1 MKRINLIWAIIL
13 ISTNAFAVS
22 YSVATIPDSLK
33 LGANAVYR
41 LDQFTYRILAANH
54 SIERSH
60 IVVTILNGQGK
71 RLATEMVQYD
81 KQSTVRFFTTQVY
94 DAQGVL
100 VRKFKNS
107 EIQDYAASG
116 SSLYEDD
123 RVKVVDAS
131 QPTYPYTVEF
141 EYEVERNYMLH
152 IPSWAVLSHEKVSVV
167 HSEYT
172 LEFPK
177 EIAPRYMVLNT
188 PDRVS
193 KGMLKDGYF
202 SYSWS
207 FSNIKPLSFEES
219 SPLQEVTPIILAAPI
234 EFEYSGYAGNMNSW
248 QAFGQWIQKLNQGRS
263 QLTEATQRKVQD
275 LIRNIKTD
283 EEKAAILYRYLQ
295 EKTRYV
301 SIQLGIG
308 GYQPFEASQVDQSG
322 YGDCKALSNYMV
334 SLLNAAGIDANYV
347 LIRAGEDSE
356 DIETRFPASQFNH
369 VIVAVPNKGDTLWL
383 ECTSQ
388 TNPFGYLGRF
398 TGDRHALLINRNGGQ
413 IVKTPAYR
421 TEINVQ
427 SRRAEVNLL
436 PSGDAMAKVR
446 TMYSGLQY
454 ENGRLDNAINSSYND
469 QKEWVNKTTQI
480 PNFEVT
486 RIKMSGTY
494 NKVPR
499 AYVELDL
506 DLKRLASVS
515 GKRLFVSPNL
525 MNRSTYVPGKLERR
539 RSDIV
544 EDFGYVDYDTIAV
557 NLPENLYPEFMP
569 APIKIQSRFGAYDA
583 SFSIKE
589 GLVIY
594 TRSIRIEKGR
604 FPKETYP
611 EYIEFYKNIN
621 KADNIKLVF
630 LNKT

>member
-1 MKRINLIWAIIL
+1 M
-13 ISTNAFAVS
+13 
-22 YSVATIPDSLK
+22 
-33 LGANAVYR
+33 
-41 LDQFTYRILAANH
+41 
-54 SIERSH
+54 
-60 IVVTILNGQGK
+60 
-71 RLATEMVQYD
+71 
-81 KQSTVRFFTTQVY
+81 
-94 DAQGVL
+94 
-100 VRKFKNS
+100 
-107 EIQDYAASG
+107 
-116 SSLYEDD
+116 
-123 RVKVVDAS
+123 
-131 QPTYPYTVEF
+131 
-141 EYEVERNYMLH
+141 
-152 IPSWAVLSHEKVSVV
+152 
-167 HSEYT
+167 
-172 LEFPK
+172 
-177 EIAPRYMVLNT
+177 
-188 PDRVS
+188 
-193 KGMLKDGYF
+193 
-202 SYSWS
+202 
-207 FSNIKPLSFEES
+207 
-219 SPLQEVTPIILAAPI
+219 
-234 EFEYSGYAGNMNSW
+234 
-248 QAFGQWIQKLNQGRS
+248 
-263 QLTEATQRKVQD
+263 
-275 LIRNIKTD
+275 
-283 EEKAAILYRYLQ
+283 
-295 EKTRYV
+295 
-301 SIQLGIG
+301 GIG